1 MSRSDEKV
9 KAAYRALEQS
19 RDRLKAAERLLQD
32 AIDMGP
38 VGAAPPA
45 RTVEEVGSLQRQ
57 TEDLLEARC
66 WRSPRAPRSG
76 ARPDS
81 TTAATNNPSGK
92 ASRACDAIA
101 SVAIGHCAASVTS
114 SGASSRIRSS

>member
-57 TEDLLEARC
+57 TEDLLGAALRAITARAEE
-66 WRSPRAPRSG
+66 RRTPG
-76 ARPDS
+76 FDDS
-81 TTAATNNPSGK
+81 RN
-92 ASRACDAIA
+92 
-101 SVAIGHCAASVTS
+101 
-114 SGASSRIRSS
+114 